1 MHTSEGALT
10 IATSSLMLLKSCP
23 PTIRTASS
31 IALLIATL
39 IQIGSPTILLAFV
52 VNCSEGKT
60 LSL

>member
-31 IALLIATL
+31 IALHIALTDDL
-39 IQIGSPTILLAFV
+39 TGICYKL
-52 VNCSEGKT
+52 
-60 LSL
+60 